1 MGFVRV
7 RCYVNVKFSCY
18 ARRKKKKHDSYI
30 LVKTKIIVEKK
41 RKMTEEANFAD
52 QIENDKNKTNVR
64 CQFCNSL
71 MIKAKEAKYCE
82 QKVSFIP

>member
-1 MGFVRV
+1 
-7 RCYVNVKFSCY
+7 
-18 ARRKKKKHDSYI
+18 
-30 LVKTKIIVEKK
+30 
-41 RKMTEEANFAD
+41 MTEEANFAD